1 MKYTLNKSM
10 VGINGIEKISL
21 KEITE
26 KFSYPKNIKIKI
38 EKDPYN
44 IRIELKYKDFTVYY
58 NICYYVDKEIP
69 EFHTLSFALEK
80 LYLNDKIY
88 IKVGEEAKK
97 VISKL
102 KKYLEENYKNLN
114 YKYEANEYS
123 GSYYF
128 KDLDLTIFF
137 EEYGRKKIV
146 DWIDISLPY
155 EDNPNILDVGKIL
168 KLDILKNIFNNN

>member
-1 MKYTLNKSM
+1 MINRGIDMKFILNESM
-10 VGINGIEKISL
+10 VGINGVEKISL
-21 KEITE
+21 KEVIE
-26 KFSYPKNIKIKI
+26 KFLS
-38 EKDPYN
+38 
-44 IRIELKYKDFTVYY
+44 
-58 NICYYVDKEIP
+58 
-69 EFHTLSFALEK
+69 LSFALEK

-102 KKYLEENYKNLN
+102 KKYLEENYKSLN

-137 EEYGRKKIV
+137 EKYGRKKIV
-146 DWIDISLPY
+146 DRIDISLPY
-155 EDNPNILDVGKIL
+155 EDNTNISEVGKIL
-168 KLDILKNIFNNN
+168 GIEILKQIL

>member
-1 MKYTLNKSM
+1 MKYTLNESM

-21 KEITE
+21 KEVIE
-26 KFSYPKNIKIKI
+26 KFSYPEDIKIKI

-44 IRIELKYKDFTVYY
+44 IHIELKYKDFTVYY
-58 NICYYVDKEIP
+58 NIYYYVDKEIP
-69 EFHTLSFALEK
+69 EFHTLSFVLEK

-97 VISKL
+97 VISKI
-102 KKYLEENYKNLN
+102 KKYLEENYKSLN

-137 EEYGRKKIV
+137 EKYGRKK
-146 DWIDISLPY
+146 
-155 EDNPNILDVGKIL
+155 
-168 KLDILKNIFNNN
+168 